1 MSSEETSEG
10 GDSKELE
17 ELVWASQGLV
27 NFQSLVPGT
36 KRAEQENVKFSTSEV
51 SAVAP
56 SANFRVTRANAATW
70 WPVGDTAGGQ
80 GRRRSS
86 CRSSLPAC

>member
-10 GDSKELE
+10 GDSKGLE

-27 NFQSLVPGT
+27 NLQSGSGN
-36 KRAEQENVKFSTSEV
+36 KESRAGKSKFSTSEV